1 MLVNANNAACII
13 ALTKSLGKELAQSGA
28 NCVAP
33 SGIETAMLAGISK
46 DYFDAMMTKMPM
58 GRLGQAREV
67 AALIAWLASEDCSFS
82 TGAVYDI
89 TGGRAVY

>member
-1 MLVNANNAACII
+1 MNLRDVSNLRIVEVTGNPDDP
-13 ALTKSLGKELAQSGA
+13 LKYLLKSSG
-28 NCVAP
+28 
-33 SGIETAMLAGISK
+33 GFGTGMLAGISK
-46 DYFDAMMTKMPM
+46 DYFDAMMARMPM
-58 GRLGQAREV
+58 GRLGQAQEV